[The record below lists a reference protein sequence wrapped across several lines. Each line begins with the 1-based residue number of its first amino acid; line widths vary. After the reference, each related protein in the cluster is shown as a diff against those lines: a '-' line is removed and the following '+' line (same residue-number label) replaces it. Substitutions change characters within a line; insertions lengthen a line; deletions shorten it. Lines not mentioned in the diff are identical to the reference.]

1 MDRPAQLAQVNVG
14 RLLAPIDS
22 PEIARFVSLL
32 EPINR
37 LADRS
42 PGFVWR
48 LTTPKGDATAIRPF
62 DDDLILVNMSVWD
75 SLESLRAFTYA
86 SAHTAVLGQ
95 RREWFERMVVSHLAL
110 WWVPAGHRPTIAE
123 ARDRLELLRR
133 GGPTARAFTFRTP
146 FRPGQ
151 LEVEPIAEPEAALGA
166 PEASFRT

>member
-1 MDRPAQLAQVNVG
+1 MERPVQLAQVNVG

-42 PGFVWR
+42 PGFIWR
-48 LTTPKGDATAIRPF
+48 LTTPEGDATAIRPF
-62 DDDLILVNMSVWD
+62 DDDMILVNMSVWD

-95 RREWFERMVVSHLAL
+95 RREWFERMVISYLAL
-110 WWVPAGHRPTIAE
+110 WWVPAGHRPTVAE
-123 ARDRLELLRR
+123 ARDRLELIRR
-133 GGPTARAFTFRTP
+133 DGPTAQAFTFRAP
-146 FRPGQ
+146 FEPGELEAE
-151 LEVEPIAEPEAALGA
+151 LEVARDTALEAPG
-166 PEASFRT
+166 ASFLT